1 MKAVVSVIGQDMTGI
16 IARVS
21 AILYECNVNILDIS
35 QSVMQEIFSM
45 VMTVDISAS
54 NVPLDTLVDKL
65 DKLGNEMGI
74 VIRTMHQDIF
84 NAMHRI

>member
-21 AILYECNVNILDIS
+21 AILYENNINILDIS

-45 VMTVDISAS
+45 VMTVDISES
-54 NVPLDTLVDKL
+54 KVPLDTLVDRL
-65 DKLGNEMGI
+65 DKLGGEMGI
-74 VIRTMHQDIF
+74 AIRAMHQNIF

>member
-21 AILYECNVNILDIS
+21 AILYENNINILDIS

-45 VMTVDISAS
+45 VMTVDISES
-54 NVPLDTLVDKL
+54 KVPLDTLVDRL
-65 DKLGNEMGI
+65 DKLGSEMGI
-74 VIRTMHQDIF
+74 AIRAMHQNIF